1 MSKRA
6 ASPELDDLDA
16 IRKAVEVW
24 WQLHPRE
31 TLIKDHGYDSLEVDV
46 LEEATEMIMTCEIKD
61 WYFPLE
67 EMRDLWRWDPLVGVE

>member
-6 ASPELDDLDA
+6 ASPDLDELVA
-16 IRKAVEVW
+16 IREAVKLW

-31 TLIKDHGYDSLEVDV
+31 TLIQDHGYDSSEVDV
-46 LEEATEMIMTCEIKD
+46 LEEATDMILTSEMND

-67 EMRDLWRWDPLVGVE
+67 EMRDLWRWDALLGVK